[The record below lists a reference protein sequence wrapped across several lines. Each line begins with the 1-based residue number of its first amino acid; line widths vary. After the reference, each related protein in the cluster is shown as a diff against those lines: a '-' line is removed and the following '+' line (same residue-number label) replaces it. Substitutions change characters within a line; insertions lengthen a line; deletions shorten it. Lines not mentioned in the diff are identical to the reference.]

1 MKIFI
6 RLLFI
11 FCLAL
16 AILSPSCAP
25 EACLE
30 ETESYLKASLY
41 ENSTKKSPDSLTLYG
56 INHETDK
63 IYNKISKLQ
72 PALFPL
78 DKSADNC
85 TFVIRIN
92 GTTDTIKF
100 SYTSRPHFIS
110 KECGY
115 TIYHNLVDTPY
126 YTKHIIDKIYVASRN
141 ITTLNEENIRI
152 FY

>member
-1 MKIFI
+1 MKRILSIF
-6 RLLFI
+6 LY
-11 FCLAL
+11 CLAL
-16 AILSPSCAP
+16 AILSGSCAP

-30 ETESYLKASLY
+30 ETESFLKASLY
-41 ENSTKKSPDSLTLYG
+41 ENSTRKSPDSLTLYG

-63 IYNKISKLQ
+63 IYNKASGVQ

-85 TFVIRIN
+85 TFIIRIN
-92 GTTDTIKF
+92 GTNDTIQF
-100 SYTSRPHFIS
+100 NYTSRLHFIS

-115 TIYHNLVDTPY
+115 TVYHNLVDTPY
-126 YTKHIIDKIYVASRN
+126 YTKHIIDKIYIAGRN
-141 ITTLNEENIRI
+141 ITNVNEENIRI